1 MKTSKWYFE
10 IRNNNHSQFTFKEKE
25 ERERNKTKQ
34 NHPSLFPAD
43 GVWALQC
50 SKGTVK
56 NAGSENFM

>member
-34 NHPSLFPAD
+34 NKTILLYFLLMEFGLYSA
-43 GVWALQC
+43 
-50 SKGTVK
+50 VK
-56 NAGSENFM
+56 VQ